1 MIKVIA
7 FEGSSNVGKTT
18 LIKAY
23 AKKLQVEGNLVFI
36 HKPTGDES
44 TYGKEYD
51 IFSFEG
57 LDKDYAKP
65 YQERYQK
72 ARENVADSID
82 YLLSKDVNLN
92 DVDKHAAIHVICRC
106 KIEQL
111 HVVRMLLNN
120 IVTDKDIYLLV
131 DRTMISSLIY
141 GYSYN
146 SNGNLESLIVNK
158 QYQSVLGVKNMIDVF
173 VNVTRNEPFNLP
185 EAKQNGAEFDK
196 TFDHESMSKHNQY
209 QKLYRDFFDVAI
221 GNHKVVTIDVG
232 DEEPDVLA
240 SELDGMVDKVDVS
253 GMDWYEFMQLA
264 NSTNSTYNGD
274 ISKSLFHGLVGI
286 LGEVNEV
293 YDTETTQTIVSNE
306 PLTFEQKQCML
317 SEMGDVLWYCAI
329 ALHDLDRVITDK
341 FSSSKELNIVDSI
354 NYKYCKALIVDYIA
368 FDKLNTVYKLTF
380 NDENRDNFLMGL
392 FQNRLSRTASVIDD
406 FKKHYF
412 YGQPLSDVLI
422 NDFFMLVQDVV
433 STVNTA
439 AFEYGM
445 DLESVANSVIKK
457 LKARYPNKFS
467 VEDSINRDY
476 TKESQ
481 ASGLLGK

>member
-1 MIKVIA
+1 
-7 FEGSSNVGKTT
+7 
-18 LIKAY
+18 
-23 AKKLQVEGNLVFI
+23 
-36 HKPTGDES
+36 
-44 TYGKEYD
+44 
-51 IFSFEG
+51 
-57 LDKDYAKP
+57 
-65 YQERYQK
+65 
-72 ARENVADSID
+72 
-82 YLLSKDVNLN
+82 
-92 DVDKHAAIHVICRC
+92 
-106 KIEQL
+106 
-111 HVVRMLLNN
+111 
-120 IVTDKDIYLLV
+120 
-131 DRTMISSLIY
+131 
-141 GYSYN
+141 
-146 SNGNLESLIVNK
+146 
-158 QYQSVLGVKNMIDVF
+158 
-173 VNVTRNEPFNLP
+173 
-185 EAKQNGAEFDK
+185 
-196 TFDHESMSKHNQY
+196 
-209 QKLYRDFFDVAI
+209 
-221 GNHKVVTIDVG
+221 
-232 DEEPDVLA
+232 
-240 SELDGMVDKVDVS
+240 
-253 GMDWYEFMQLA
+253 
-264 NSTNSTYNGD
+264 
-274 ISKSLFHGLVGI
+274 
-286 LGEVNEV
+286 
-293 YDTETTQTIVSNE
+293 
-306 PLTFEQKQCML
+306 ML

-392 FQNRLSRTASVIDD
+392 FQNCLSRTASVIDD